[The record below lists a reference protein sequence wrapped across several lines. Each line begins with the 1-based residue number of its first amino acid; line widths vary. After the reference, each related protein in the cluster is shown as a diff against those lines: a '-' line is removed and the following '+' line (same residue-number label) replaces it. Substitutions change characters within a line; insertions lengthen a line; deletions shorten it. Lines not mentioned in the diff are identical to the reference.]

1 MSAEP
6 AVEAHPR
13 RLSAR
18 QSGTVT
24 ALLDAALEVLDEVG
38 FDRLSI
44 RTVAR
49 RSGLTHTT
57 AYTYFSSKD
66 HLVAAAFRQLLATVP
81 QPDTPFDPDRPAAE
95 RIAD

>member
-24 ALLDAALEVLDEVG
+24 ALLDAALEVLDEV
-38 FDRLSI
+38 DRKS
-44 RTVAR
+44 V
-49 RSGLTHTT
+49 
-57 AYTYFSSKD
+57 
-66 HLVAAAFRQLLATVP
+66 V
-81 QPDTPFDPDRPAAE
+81 
-95 RIAD
+95 